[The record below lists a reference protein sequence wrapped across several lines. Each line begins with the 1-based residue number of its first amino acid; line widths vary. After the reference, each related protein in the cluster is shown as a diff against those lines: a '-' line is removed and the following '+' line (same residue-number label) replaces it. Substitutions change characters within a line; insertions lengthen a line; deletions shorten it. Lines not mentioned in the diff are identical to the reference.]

1 MTRPLSGAGAT
12 RRQDV
17 SRSENPER
25 LIYAVSPL
33 RVHDRHFPTRA
44 IIAAGLTRFDAGAQ
58 GEHKL
63 IRGFE
68 PALTRS
74 WHYLRHPGLREAVA
88 AFLAQ
93 ESDAVCGW
101 LEEALGALPFRQG

>member
-1 MTRPLSGAGAT
+1 MAFYLTGGTSLFGRYWGCLAESGGLYFET
-12 RRQDV
+12 CFYQGI
-17 SRSENPER
+17 E
-25 LIYAVSPL
+25 YA
-33 RVHDRHFPTRA
+33 
-44 IIAAGLTRFDAGAQ
+44 IAAGLTRFDAGAQ

-88 AFLAQ
+88 ASLAQ
-93 ESDAVCGW
+93 ESDAVRGW
-101 LEEALGALPFRQG
+101 LEEARGTLPFRQG